1 MPDVS
6 GLVTE
11 DDTPVDNLYAEKQ
24 QRLLTA
30 PLYAG
35 WDGPQGDD
43 GAPGTF
49 VAMANVGLFATVK
62 EPPLVPD
69 ALVSVDVTFPD
80 DIWVKEH
87 RSYFV
92 WEYGKVPDVVIEVV
106 SNREG
111 GELSEKL
118 RRYARM
124 RIPFY
129 VVWDPEL
136 ILGGAE
142 LHPFQLQG
150 KVYAPVERAWIP
162 QLELELLPW
171 EGAFER
177 CTQRWLRWHD
187 AEGRVIKTGEERA
200 EAESARAEAES
211 ARAEAESARAEAESA
226 RAEAESAR
234 AEVASARAEA
244 ESARAEAESARAEA
258 ESARASRLAERL
270 RALGIDPDAP

>member
-1 MPDVS
+1 MSTAPLHAPLDVPVPDVS

-24 QRLLTA
+24 QRLLTSA
-30 PLYAG
+30 LSAG
-35 WDGPQGDD
+35 WEGPRDET
-43 GAPGTF
+43 GAAVPF
-49 VAMANVGLFATVK
+49 VAMANVGLFATTK

-69 ALVSVDVTFPD
+69 ALVSVQVSVPD

-124 RIPFY
+124 RIPSY
-129 VVWDPEL
+129 VVWDPEM

-142 LHPFQLQG
+142 LHAFVLQG
-150 KVYAPVERAWIP
+150 MVYAPTERAVVP
-162 QLELELLPW
+162 PLGLELLPW

-177 CTQRWLRWHD
+177 ATQRWLRWHD
-187 AEGRVIKTGEERA
+187 LGGAVIPTGEERA
-200 EAESARAEAES
+200 EAERTRAEAERT
-211 ARAEAESARAEAESA
+211 RADA
-226 RAEAESAR
+226 
-234 AEVASARAEA
+234 
-244 ESARAEAESARAEA
+244 
-258 ESARASRLAERL
+258 LAAKL
-270 RALGIDPDAP
+270 RALGIDPNAA

>member
-1 MPDVS
+1 MAALHHDAGFDVPVPDVS

-11 DDTPVDNLYAEKQ
+11 DDTPVDNLYSEKQ

-35 WDGPQGDD
+35 WQGPPGDD

-69 ALVSVDVTFPD
+69 ALVSVDVSLPD
-80 DIWVKEH
+80 DVWLKEH

-111 GELSEKL
+111 GELSTKL

-129 VVWDPEL
+129 VVWDPEQ

-142 LHPFQLQG
+142 LHAFQLHG
-150 KVYAPVERAWIP
+150 KVYAPIERAWIP

-171 EGAFER
+171 EGVFETCR
-177 CTQRWLRWHD
+177 ERWLRWHD
-187 AEGRVIKTGEERA
+187 ARGVVIATGDERA
-200 EAESARAEAES
+200 AAERARAEAERARADTER
-211 ARAEAESARAEAESA
+211 ARAE
-226 RAEAESAR
+226 
-234 AEVASARAEA
+234 
-244 ESARAEAESARAEA
+244 
-258 ESARASRLAERL
+258 RLAAKL
-270 RALGIDPDAP
+270 RALGVDPTDD

>member
-1 MPDVS
+1 MTTLPNDAGFEVPVPDVS

-11 DDTPVDNLYAEKQ
+11 DDAPLVNLYSEKQ
-24 QRLLTA
+24 QRLLTE

-35 WDGPQGDD
+35 WAAPADD
-43 GAPGTF
+43 DSAPGAF

-69 ALVSVDVTFPD
+69 ALVSVEVTLPD
-80 DIWVKEH
+80 DVWCKEH

-111 GELSEKL
+111 GELSTKL

-124 RIPFY
+124 RVPFY
-129 VVWDPEL
+129 VVWDPEKV
-136 ILGGAE
+136 LGGAE

-171 EGAFER
+171 DGVYETLRE
-177 CTQRWLRWHD
+177 RWLRWHD
-187 AEGRVIKTGEERA
+187 AEGRVIPTGRERA
-200 EAESARAEAES
+200 EAERARAETER
-211 ARAEAESARAEAESA
+211 ARADQ
-226 RAEAESAR
+226 
-234 AEVASARAEA
+234 
-244 ESARAEAESARAEA
+244 
-258 ESARASRLAERL
+258 LAAKL
-270 RALGIDPDAP
+270 RALGVDPDDE